1 MVTFHEKQRTQTKN
15 EKWPLRTR
23 LIAAIGAAAAMAT
36 LGACSKTGAVNVDN
50 AGNVVTTVTLNEDG
64 TVSDGT
70 KVGQTEILTSDINH
84 DGKVN
89 KDDVKELKDPLDT
102 EKFTPAELVS
112 IYGADFDKWRQEV
125 YDVLVRDSK
134 FNAEQLAII
143 SVPSLDVPKSQWTD
157 QMILNS
163 TTLDIADTGM
173 QDKPM
178 VGAQMLP
185 TVYSSSIGNFNRI
198 RNKIID
204 ENNKMTTLN
213 VWKAGQPNPKPQNG
227 TFMSVEGLS
236 DNARIIYGEAVLED
250 NASGKDYVGEINY
263 VVDLQVGSDGKTQM
277 WRIVAAFDNGP
288 AIQLAIAGLNK

>member
-102 EKFTPAELVS
+102 EKFTPAELVN
-112 IYGADFDKWRQEV
+112 IYGADFDSWRQDT
-125 YDVLVRDSK
+125 YNLLVK
-134 FNAEQLAII
+134 NARLDAKQLEIL
-143 SVPSLDVPKSQWTD
+143 SVPSLDTPKEQWSD
-157 QMILNS
+157 QMILNAI
-163 TTLDIADTGM
+163 TLDVADAGM
-173 QDKPM
+173 QTTP
-178 VGAQMLP
+178 VEGAQMLP
-185 TVYSSSIGNFNRI
+185 AVYSNTIANFNRI
-198 RNKIID
+198 RNKMID
-204 ENNKMTTLN
+204 EDNRLVTLN
-213 VWKAGQPNPKPQNG
+213 VWKAGLPNPKPQNG
-227 TFMSVEGLS
+227 TFMSISGLS
-236 DNARIIYGEAVLED
+236 ENARIVYGEPIVNE
-250 NASGKDYVGEINY
+250 NESGKYDPEINY
-263 VVDLQVGSDGKTQM
+263 VVDLQIGSDGKTKL
-277 WRIVAAFDNGP
+277 WRVVAALDNG
-288 AIQLAIAGLNK
+288 AAVQLAIANLNK